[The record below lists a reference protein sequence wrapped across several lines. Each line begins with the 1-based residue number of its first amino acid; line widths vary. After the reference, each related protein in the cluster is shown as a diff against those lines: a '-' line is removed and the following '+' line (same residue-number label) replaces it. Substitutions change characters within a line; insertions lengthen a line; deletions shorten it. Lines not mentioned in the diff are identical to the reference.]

1 MFFNRDLKA
10 ESETLA
16 RWLISIPSISGT
28 RGESVMMQAIYDG
41 LSGFP
46 YFKTHPNNLHF
57 VSHQD
62 QKNSSILG
70 LVKASMLTEDTLV
83 LLCSIDSSGLNQY
96 SIFKAHAFK
105 SDTLKEQLTLHS
117 RLPGNAGDDIL
128 LGLGSFEN
136 KGGTAC
142 MIAALKELSDHAA
155 ALECNILFVCM
166 SCNLK
171 NFAGIKTLLPYIADL
186 IEQENLKLYAALSTA
201 PQQKLT
207 QRDDKLHIFTSNQA
221 MLEPSFF
228 ILGEHDR
235 GLPFSG
241 FSAGLI
247 ASILT
252 QQLELNAAPLRKLSD
267 KPLTP
272 RLTADE
278 ITSGLISP
286 DCRQLSFKLYYNKL
300 NIARLIDE
308 LKRLAASAVE
318 RAAELTDERATLHY
332 YLNEQPY
339 HPDIKDAEILSF
351 SDLLERARKNYP
363 GSLDPA
369 LETLKHNCIKEGLTE
384 REILCCIIEKLN
396 EFVNLPRPSV
406 VIFLGPEYAL
416 RQGLIAQNREDRDKL
431 MRLNDAVCQ
440 VNALCHSNFDLAEDA
455 RPGVASFLR
464 PLGTDAALTEL
475 ASENP
480 LFADVLYNL
489 GCPGITVS
497 LKGGNLHQANEYID
511 CSMFRCVP
519 ALIFNL
525 LNSISKH
532 KNYLNLA
539 AAHSAESSDQAASLA
554 APAASA
560 VYAALTDSKNDP
572 LQSAKILNAAN
583 EEQKQLQRLEAAYEA
598 STPPEQ
604 EPAVAYLDKT
614 HSGSAAPAKEE
625 SSEAAAQSKSAADS
639 AQSAERSETQPASGS
654 EVQSAEAASEQ
665 DHEPLS
671 APAAAEHRADTAA
684 AAAVKDE
691 APAGDAADHATAQIV
706 EAADEQTAEDK
717 SAAAEEESEAADNTS
732 EAFEPSSSN
741 EATESASGAEPAED
755 DSDTAEDG
763 TAAEPTDHAA
773 EAETEVN
780 ANTAAD
786 ADADAD
792 AEASPE
798 NPETAET
805 PAVTAES
812 NGQNAAE
819 DELKEHAS

>member
-28 RGESVMMQAIYDG
+28 RGESVMMQAVYDG

-46 YFKTHPNNLHF
+46 YFKAHPHNLHF

-62 QKNSSILG
+62 QKNSSILA
-70 LVKASMLTEDTLV
+70 LVKAALPTADTLV
-83 LLCSIDSSGLNQY
+83 LLSSTDSSGLNQY
-96 SIFKAHAFK
+96 GIFKAHAFK
-105 SDTLKEQLTLHS
+105 SDTLKEQLALHS
-117 RLPGNAGDDIL
+117 RLPGSAGDDIL

-171 NFAGIKTLLPYIADL
+171 NFAGIKSLLPYIADL
-186 IEQENLKLYAALSTA
+186 IEKENLKLYAALSTA

-228 ILGEHDR
+228 ILGERDR

-252 QQLELNAAPLRKLSD
+252 QQLELNAAPLRKLAD

-272 RLTADE
+272 RLIADD

-286 DCRQLSFKLYYNKL
+286 GCRQLSFKLYYNKL
-300 NIARLIDE
+300 NISRLIDE
-308 LKRLAASAVE
+308 LKRIAASAVE
-318 RAAELTDERATLHY
+318 RAAELTDERAALHY

-339 HPDIKDAEILSF
+339 HPDLKDAEILSF

-363 GSLDPA
+363 GSLDSV
-369 LETLKHNCIKEGLTE
+369 LETLKQNCLKEGLTE
-384 REILCCIIEKLN
+384 RESLCCIIEKLI

-431 MRLNDAVCQ
+431 MRLNDAVYQ
-440 VNALCHSNFDLAEDA
+440 VNALCHTDFDLAEDA
-455 RPGVASFLR
+455 RPGVVSFLR
-464 PLGTDAALTEL
+464 PLGSDAALTEL

-525 LNSISKH
+525 LHSMSKH
-532 KNYLNLA
+532 KNHINLTAADSDQRFDKA
-539 AAHSAESSDQAASLA
+539 AANT
-554 APAASA
+554 APAANA
-560 VYAALTDSKNDP
+560 VYAALTSSRNDP
-572 LQSAKILNAAN
+572 VQSAMVVNAAN
-583 EEQKQLQRLEAAYEA
+583 EEHKAQKRREEAYAA
-598 STPPEQ
+598 STQENP
-604 EPAVAYLDKT
+604 EPAVAYKDKSQSST
-614 HSGSAAPAKEE
+614 AAPAEQETAESTEQADLSEPAEHSEE
-625 SSEAAAQSKSAADS
+625 VRASTADSSSPEDPNASDASENDSSSEAQSEISDS
-639 AQSAERSETQPASGS
+639 APES
-654 EVQSAEAASEQ
+654 
-665 DHEPLS
+665 
-671 APAAAEHRADTAA
+671 
-684 AAAVKDE
+684 
-691 APAGDAADHATAQIV
+691 
-706 EAADEQTAEDK
+706 
-717 SAAAEEESEAADNTS
+717 EEEIE
-732 EAFEPSSSN
+732 
-741 EATESASGAEPAED
+741 
-755 DSDTAEDG
+755 
-763 TAAEPTDHAA
+763 AA
-773 EAETEVN
+773 EAETAEDAVSESAAEEQTADEDRLLSEDDSASDSGSN
-780 ANTAAD
+780 AAD
-786 ADADAD
+786 G
-792 AEASPE
+792 
-798 NPETAET
+798 TAEG
-805 PAVTAES
+805 PDDASAEQE
-812 NGQNAAE
+812 QNQEAHQEQAY
-819 DELKEHAS
+819 

>member
-46 YFKTHPNNLHF
+46 YFKTHPHNLHF

-62 QKNSSILG
+62 QKNSSILS

-96 SIFKAHAFK
+96 GIFKAHAFK

-318 RAAELTDERATLHY
+318 RAAELTDERAALHY

-539 AAHSAESSDQAASLA
+539 AAHSAESSDAAASLA

-572 LQSAKILNAAN
+572 LQSAKILNAAK
-583 EEQKQLQRLEAAYEA
+583 EEQKQRQRLEAAYEA

-614 HSGSAAPAKEE
+614 HSGSAARQESEKSEHAEAVAESGSAAAPAQSEG
-625 SSEAAAQSKSAADS
+625 SEAQTAA
-639 AQSAERSETQPASGS
+639 ES

-665 DHEPLS
+665 EHEPLS
-671 APAAAEHRADTAA
+671 APQAEENSRDAAAPVHAE
-684 AAAVKDE
+684 E
-691 APAGDAADHATAQIV
+691 PAEDAAPDNTAEQSVEDASSTAT
-706 EAADEQTAEDK
+706 EDK
-717 SAAAEEESEAADNTS
+717 SAAESEET
-732 EAFEPSSSN
+732 EAEASIAEPS
-741 EATESASGAEPAED
+741 APAED
-755 DSDTAEDG
+755 DSQ
-763 TAAEPTDHAA
+763 AAAAGNSTEPTDLAA
-773 EAETEVN
+773 DNKTEVN
-780 ANTAAD
+780 ENTAAD
-786 ADADAD
+786 T
-792 AEASPE
+792 EAAPE
-798 NPETAET
+798 NPESAEGH
-805 PAVTAES
+805 PQDAES
-812 NGQNAAE
+812 NRQNAAE